1 MRTAV
6 LLLLAEEPMHGY
18 QLMETIVERS
28 GGRWHPS
35 PGAIYPTLSQLEDEG
50 LITMTAAGGGRRQAA
65 LTEDGR
71 ALVEREAGSWS
82 DPFAGRTDGA
92 DDVDLRG
99 EIGQL
104 HEAVRVVARTG
115 TDAQRRAAAALL
127 AEARRKVYLVLA
139 GESVPGEASDAAG
152 GEAR

>member
-1 MRTAV
+1 
-6 LLLLAEEPMHGY
+6 MHGY

-65 LTEDGR
+65 LTEEGR
-71 ALVEREAGSWS
+71 ALVERDAGSWS
-82 DPFAGRTDGA
+82 DPFAGRADGT

-99 EIGQL
+99 EIAQM

-115 TDAQRRAAAALL
+115 TDEQRRAV
-127 AEARRKVYLVLA
+127 AELIADARRRVYLVLA
-139 GESVPGEASDAAG
+139 GESASGGAADAAK
-152 GEAR
+152 GEQK